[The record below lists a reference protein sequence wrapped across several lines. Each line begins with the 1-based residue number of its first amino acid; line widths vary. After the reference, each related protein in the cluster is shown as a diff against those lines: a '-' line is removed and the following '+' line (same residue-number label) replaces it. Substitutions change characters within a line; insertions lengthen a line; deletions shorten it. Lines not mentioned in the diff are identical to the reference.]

1 MLYNL
6 HDHLKAL
13 ERHGLIRYV
22 TAEVDKNWE
31 LSAIVRWVYLGHDEA
46 RRYAVQFDR
55 VKGLDIPVVVGAI
68 GASYKTYAVSL
79 GIDPNQPRQAVMAQI
94 RKKFNSA
101 LEKPLESVLV
111 NTGRCKERIDQGKE
125 INIHKFPVPVW
136 TPEKDMGAA
145 EGLGFITSAYC
156 VSKDP
161 DTGIRNVGTY
171 RMMLRPEPN
180 ETGMGVAFGND
191 LWHHIHKNEA
201 RNQATEVAAVIGADP
216 AIGMVSTTELPY
228 GVDEFTV
235 ASALRGEPIP
245 LVKCETVDLEV
256 PAEAEIVIEGR
267 LPPPSKRPYEPEAPF
282 GEYTGYQGSGK
293 YSPVF
298 EISCITCRKDC
309 IYQGFISQMPP
320 SESSK
325 LRQIAYEAMVLNHL
339 ERLGYQGVVDLHM
352 PESAQAGV
360 TVVSIR
366 KTDDGQPARIASA
379 IFSLLQ
385 PRWGKFVIVTDDD
398 VDIYD
403 LDNLLWAITFR
414 TSLAPERTRIHF
426 LDGMVAQVLD
436 YSAADSIDDLRRR
449 WDWPSRCVL
458 IDATKPYKPYPVT
471 SLPAARY
478 LEAALK
484 SWRRYG
490 LPELDRTELPRSV
503 LVEEEY
509 LKQGIAQPPAFLP
522 RTPPAK
528 KDSSEEE
535 QT

>member
-1 MLYNL
+1 MPYDL
-6 HDHLKAL
+6 HDHLGAL
-13 ERHGLIRYV
+13 EKHGLLRHV
-22 TAEVDKNWE
+22 EAEVDKNWE
-31 LSAIVRWVYLGHDEA
+31 LSAIARWVYLGHNEE
-46 RRYAVQFDR
+46 RRYALQFDK
-55 VKGLDIPVVVGAI
+55 VKGFDIPVVIGAI
-68 GASYKTYAVSL
+68 GASYKSYAVAL
-79 GIDPNQPRQAVMAQI
+79 GVNPDQPRQAVMAEI
-94 RKKFNSA
+94 RQHFNRA
-101 LEKPLESVLV
+101 LDKPLDPVMVDS
-111 NTGRCKERIDQGKE
+111 GRCKDRMEKGRD
-125 INIHKFPVPVW
+125 INIHKFPIPVW
-136 TPEKDMGAA
+136 TPEKDCGAA
-145 EGLGFITSAYC
+145 EGFGFITSAYC

-191 LWHHIHKNEA
+191 LWHHIQKNEI

-235 ASALRGEPIP
+235 ASALRSEPIP
-245 LVKCETVDLEV
+245 LVKCDTVDLEV
-256 PAEAEIVIEGR
+256 PADADLVIEGR
-267 LPPPSKRPYEPEAPF
+267 LPPKSERPYEPEAPF

-293 YSPVF
+293 LSPVF
-298 EISCITCRKDC
+298 EISCITYRSDC
-309 IYQGFISQMPP
+309 VLQGFISQMPP

-325 LRQIAYEAMVLNHL
+325 LRQIAYEAMVLKHL
-339 ERLGYQGVVDLHM
+339 QNLGYQGIVDLHM

-366 KTDDGQPARIASA
+366 KSDDGQPARIASA

-403 LDNLLWAITFR
+403 LGNLLWAMTFR

-426 LDGMVAQVLD
+426 LDGMIAQVLD
-436 YSAADSIDDLRRR
+436 YSAANSIEDLKRR

-458 IDATKPYKPYPVT
+458 IDATRPYKPYPVT
-471 SLPAARY
+471 SLPPPRY

-484 SWRRYG
+484 SWDRYG
-490 LPELDRTELPRSV
+490 LPELDRKELPRSV
-503 LVEEEY
+503 VVEEEY
-509 LKQGIAQPPAFLP
+509 LKQGIAAPPAFLP
-522 RTPPAK
+522 RA
-528 KDSSEEE
+528 SEEKKGD
-535 QT
+535 

>member
-1 MLYNL
+1 MPYDL

-13 ERHGLIRYV
+13 ERYGLIRHID
-22 TAEVDKNWE
+22 AEVDKNWE
-31 LSAIVRWVYLGHDEA
+31 LSAVARWVYLGHDEA
-46 RRYAVQFDR
+46 RRYAVKFDR
-55 VKGLDIPVVVGAI
+55 VKGFDIPVVVGAI
-68 GASYKTYAVSL
+68 GASYKTYAVAL
-79 GIDPNQPRQAVMAQI
+79 EIDPHQPRQAVMAAI

-101 LEKPLESVLV
+101 LDHPIDPIFAR
-111 NTGRCKERIDQGKE
+111 TGRCKERIDRGE
-125 INIHKFPVPVW
+125 NVSLHKFPAPVW

-171 RMMLRPEPN
+171 RMMLRAEPD

-191 LWHHIHKNEA
+191 LWRHIHKNEE
-201 RNQATEVAAVIGADP
+201 RNQPTEVAAVIGADP

-228 GVDEFTV
+228 GTDEFTV
-235 ASALRGEPIP
+235 ASALRGEAIP
-245 LVKCETVDLEV
+245 LVKCETVNLEV
-256 PAEAEIVIEGR
+256 PADADIVIEGCL
-267 LPPPSKRPYEPEAPF
+267 LPRSERPYEPEAPF

-298 EISCITCRKDC
+298 KVSCVTYRSDC
-309 IYQGFISQMPP
+309 VMQGFLSQMPP

-325 LRQIAYEAMVLNHL
+325 LRQIAYEAMALKHL
-339 ERLGYQGVVDLHM
+339 QRLGYEGVVDLHM

-379 IFSLLQ
+379 ILSLLQ

-403 LDNLLWAITFR
+403 LDNLLWAMTFR
-414 TSLAPERTRIHF
+414 TSLAPDRTNICF
-426 LDGMVAQVLD
+426 LNGMIAQVLD
-436 YSAADSIDDLRRR
+436 YSAANSIDDLRRR

-458 IDATKPYKPYPVT
+458 IDATRPYKPYPVT

-478 LEAALK
+478 LGAALK
-484 SWRRYG
+484 SWERYG
-490 LPELDRTELPRSV
+490 LPDLDRKELPRAV
-503 LVEEEY
+503 VVEGDY
-509 LKQGIAQPPAFLP
+509 LKQGIAALPAFLP
-522 RTPPAK
+522 KVAEDK
-528 KDSSEEE
+528 K
-535 QT
+535 